1 MNHPLLTEIQLGRP
15 IKDVAES
22 LLEEASKENEVHN
35 LDADDIEKVI
45 KELIRVNNKNIRWHV
60 CEGYES
66 CSVLVLDKKFQDD
79 LFFDYWDDEGWARDD
94 EAHEDCDFLNEVT
107 KKLFAVED
115 KPQKAK
121 VTQTDFKKK
130 KGKVCPYCNSTKVTS
145 IGVLSTYMKKI
156 QKGLMGDWMA
166 NREMACI
173 KCNAEWTEEYKLTIS
188 KYS

>member
-1 MNHPLLTEIQLGRP
+1 MNHPLLTEIQLGRS

-22 LLEEASKENEVHN
+22 LLEEAETNDIQVHS
-35 LDADDIEKVI
+35 LDANDLEKVI

-60 CEGYES
+60 CYGYDS
-66 CSVLVLDKKFQDD
+66 CSVLTLDKKFQDD
-79 LFFDYWDDEGWARDD
+79 LFDYWDDEGWARED
-94 EAHEDCDFLNEVT
+94 EAHDDCNFLNEVT

-121 VTQTDFKKK
+121 VTQADFKKK
-130 KGKVCPYCNSTKVTS
+130 KGKVCPYCKSTKVTS
-145 IGVLSTYMKKI
+145 IGILSTYMPKD
-156 QKGLMGDWMA
+156 DWIA
-166 NREMACI
+166 NRQMACT